1 MKRILYI
8 EDSVTSQ
15 AIVKRI
21 LSGTHDL
28 TIAPT
33 PRAGNV
39 LLDQNTYDLVI
50 TDFLFP
56 QGDALDL
63 IVPLRQKKS
72 PTELPII
79 AISGSMDAALVNRLL
94 KAGVNACLAKPLKP
108 TEFFSFVERML
119 GEPFI
124 ESYQNTVS
132 TVNCFQWFARG
143 EYHEYCPELEQHLS
157 GTDRNEVS
165 NRMLA
170 LLLEHS
176 GKGSPLGFTTQER
189 VRSYLVQ
196 PGQAVSA
203 ESLTQEILD

>member
-15 AIVKRI
+15 LIVRRI
-21 LSGTHDL
+21 LSGPYDL
-28 TIAPT
+28 SIAPT

-39 LLDQNTYDLVI
+39 LLDQNGYDLVI

-56 QGDALDL
+56 QADALDL

-72 PTELPII
+72 PTDVPII
-79 AISGSMDAALVNRLL
+79 AISSSMDAALVNRLL
-94 KAGVNACLAKPLKP
+94 KAGVNACLAKPIKP

-119 GEPFI
+119 AAPFV
-124 ESYQNTVS
+124 ESYHNTVS

-157 GTDRNEVS
+157 GADRNEVS
-165 NRMLA
+165 NRMQA
-170 LLLEHS
+170 LLLEHT
-176 GKGSPLGFTTQER
+176 GQGNPLGFTTQER
-189 VRSYLVQ
+189 IRSYLVQ
-196 PGQAVSA
+196 PGQSVAA
-203 ESLTQEILD
+203 QAPMPLGLD

>member
-15 AIVKRI
+15 LIVRRI
-21 LSGTHDL
+21 LSATNEV

-39 LLDQNTYDLVI
+39 LLEQNGYDLVI

-63 IVPLRQKKS
+63 IVPLRQKK
-72 PTELPII
+72 PATELPII
-79 AISGSMDAALVNRLL
+79 AVSGSMDAALINRLL
-94 KAGVNACLAKPLKP
+94 KAGVNACLCKPLKP
-108 TEFFSFVERML
+108 PEFLSFVERML
-119 GEPFI
+119 QAPFV

-132 TVNCFQWFARG
+132 TVNCFQWFAHG
-143 EYHEYCPELEQHLS
+143 AYHEYCPELKQYLT
-157 GTDRNEVS
+157 GADRTELS
-165 NRMLA
+165 NRMQA
-170 LLLEHS
+170 LLSEHVNQ
-176 GKGSPLGFTTQER
+176 GSPLGFTTQER

-196 PGQAVSA
+196 PGQPVSA
-203 ESLTQEILD
+203 EVILQQ

>member
-15 AIVKRI
+15 LIVRRI
-21 LSGTHDL
+21 LSGTNEV

-39 LLDQNTYDLVI
+39 LLEQNGYDLVI

-63 IVPLRQKKS
+63 IIPLRQTKS
-72 PTELPII
+72 TLEVPII
-79 AISGSMDAALVNRLL
+79 AVSGSMDTALVNRLL
-94 KAGVNACLAKPLKP
+94 KAGVNACLCKPLKP
-108 TEFFSFVERML
+108 PEFLSFVERML
-119 GEPFI
+119 REPFV

-132 TVNCFQWFARG
+132 TVNCFQWFAHG
-143 EYHEYCPELEQHLS
+143 TYHEYCPELKQHLS
-157 GTDRNEVS
+157 GTDRNDLS
-165 NRMLA
+165 NRMQA
-170 LLLEHS
+170 LLHQYS
-176 GKGSPLGFTTQER
+176 AQGTALGFTTQER

-196 PGQAVSA
+196 PGMAAPA
-203 ESLTQEILD
+203 ESNQQSRV